1 MDPLHVCIALGPVAM
16 YLLVLG
22 AINLAPRPFL
32 TSGTRD
38 VITLGI
44 AIAGFAVAG
53 PMELFLPVRAVGFW
67 GPAITWSLMIG
78 IYALGLVLVVLM
90 LRPRLIIYNITSDQL
105 LPILDTLAR
114 RMDPAASWAGQ
125 SLSLPSLGVH
135 LHVEPLNFVRNVQ
148 LASAGPHQNFGGWR
162 LLEAEL
168 AAALKPVRSTSNPAG
183 FGLATIGLT
192 LVVAITFWLWR
203 DPSSVQQA
211 LSQLLRQ

>member
-1 MDPLHVCIALGPVAM
+1 M

-32 TSGTRD
+32 TTGTRD

-67 GPAITWSLMIG
+67 GPTITWSLMLG
-78 IYALGLVLVVLM
+78 IYVLGLMLVVLM
-90 LRPRLIIYNITSDQL
+90 LRPRLVIYNITSDQL

-135 LHVEPLNFVRNVQ
+135 LHVEPLNLVRNVQ

-168 AAALKPVRSTSNPAG
+168 AAALRPVRSTPNPAG
-183 FGLATIGLT
+183 YSLATIGLT

-211 LSQLLRQ
+211 LSQMLRQ